1 MSFLVVMGLFTAGLF
16 AAAYFT
22 KRRLGLLGLALA
34 AGATLSSLWVGTLT
48 PLVAQSGVL
57 LVRPPLSSVLAVSL
71 TLLPAV
77 LLLFSGPTYKNH
89 LHKIIGSSVFALLAI
104 AFMLE
109 PLMAGLVIDDSAKP
123 IAAALQQ
130 YQQTAISIGL
140 ILAVID
146 LIITKAPKPP
156 KEHGH

>member
-1 MSFLVVMGLFTAGLF
+1 MSFMVVMGLFTAGLF

-22 KRRLGLLGLALA
+22 RRRLGLLGLALA
-34 AGATLSSLWVGTLT
+34 AGATLSGLWVSTLT
-48 PLVAQSGVL
+48 PLVAQSGVE
-57 LVRPPLSSVLAVSL
+57 LVRPPLSSVLAVTL
-71 TLLPAV
+71 TMLPAV
-77 LLLFSGPTYKNH
+77 LLLFSGPAYKNH
-89 LHKIIGSSVFALLAI
+89 LHKIVGSAVFALLAI

-109 PLMAGLVIDDSAKP
+109 PLLAALVIDESAKP
-123 IAAALQQ
+123 VADALRQH
-130 YQQTAISIGL
+130 QQTAISIGL